1 MLFFENIFF
10 LLFLIFTPLYFFSK
24 GSVRLFVVLSAS
36 YIFYGWWDYRFLALI
51 IISTLI
57 DFFLA
62 KKMDVTASRD
72 KRRYLL
78 ICSLI
83 VNLGILGFFKYFNFF
98 IDSFITTFGVTDG
111 DRYIFEILLPPGI
124 SFYTFQTLAYT
135 IDVYRRKVK
144 SENDLLTY
152 SAYVAFFPQ
161 LIAGP
166 IERSQKLIPQLKI
179 SHKFKLVNL
188 YLGTRLFIIGCFKK
202 LVIADNLAPISDAAF
217 ANPEATSQV
226 GLLIAAYCFAIQIYC
241 DFSGYTDMARGIAR
255 FLGINLSINFNLP
268 YFSASLSEFWRR
280 WHITLSY
287 WLRDYVYIPLGGS
300 KRGVLIQAR
309 NLLITFGLSG
319 LWHGANWTFIL
330 WGLLHGAWVIGE
342 VLSSRTFSWQL
353 PKLLRICI
361 TFNVVVLFWIVF
373 RAENLSIAKIYYSNL
388 LGLTGSSVNS
398 SDLTN
403 LTTLIVFSAPLFV
416 FSCWQYY
423 ANTLRPDIRLRSR
436 FLHGALIAMGALFT
450 ILLGSTNAT
459 QFVYF
464 QF

>member
-10 LLFLIFTPLYFFSK
+10 LSFLIFTPFYFFSK
-24 GSVRLFVVLSAS
+24 GPIRLFVILTAS
-36 YIFYGWWDYRFLALI
+36 YIFYGWWDYRFLTLI

-57 DFFLA
+57 DFFVA
-62 KKMDVTASRD
+62 KKMDATDARH

-78 ICSLI
+78 ICSLL

-98 IDSFITTFGVTDG
+98 VDSFVVAFNISDG
-111 DRYIFEILLPPGI
+111 NRYIFEILLPPGI

-144 SENDLLTY
+144 SEDDFLTY

-166 IERSQKLIPQLKI
+166 IERSSKLIPQLNI
-179 SHKFKLVNL
+179 SHKFQFVNL
-188 YLGTRLFIIGCFKK
+188 YLGLRLFIIGCFKK

-241 DFSGYTDMARGIAR
+241 DFSGYTDMARGIAK
-255 FLGINLSINFNLP
+255 FLGIDLSINFNLP

-300 KRGVLIQAR
+300 RRGVLIQAR

-330 WGLLHGAWVIGE
+330 WGLLHGVWVIGE
-342 VLSSRTFSWQL
+342 VLSSRAFSWRI
-353 PKLLRICI
+353 PKIIRIFI
-361 TFNVVVLFWIVF
+361 TFHVVVLFWIVF
-373 RAENLSIAKIYYSNL
+373 RAESMSGAKLYYSNL
-388 LGLTGSSVNS
+388 LGITGSTINP
-398 SDLTN
+398 SDITN
-403 LTTLIVFSAPLFV
+403 FITLFVYVTPLFV

-436 FLHGALIAMGALFT
+436 PLHGALLAIGA
-450 ILLGSTNAT
+450 
-459 QFVYF
+459 
-464 QF
+464 